1 MSTLSAIENAVC
13 YIEDHLADALSISD
27 LAKQS
32 GYSEFYFQRLFSAV
46 CEVSLLSLI
55 HI

>member
-32 GYSEFYFQRLFSAV
+32 GYQLSVKFHSVNISAAA
-46 CEVSLLSLI
+46 E
-55 HI
+55 